1 MSGLHIA
8 IIGAGSTYTPEL
20 IDGFIGRKDEIPVE
34 LISLMDIDR
43 EKLRITGEMTI
54 RMLNHAGMKTRV
66 KTVFTYEEAVK
77 GADFVLGQIRVG
89 KLPAR
94 VLDERI
100 PLKYGLIGQ
109 ETTGIGGLMKAL
121 RTIPVMGE
129 IAECIERVNPNT
141 WFINFSNPSGII
153 AEYLLNY
160 TSVKM
165 MGLCNVP
172 INMKREV
179 LAELPDSGKGVYIE
193 YIGLNHLS
201 WVTGVWRA
209 NAIWGAD
216 AAGIGREDFL
226 PLLLERGNSLISLS
240 NVTGSDF
247 DETLLRA
254 INAVPSPYLQYYYM
268 RRKQLEHLLQEKQTR
283 GEVCIDIERELIALY
298 QDASIVEKPAVLDQR
313 GGHLYSEAAVAL
325 VSAIA
330 NDTHEVHT
338 VDVKNNG
345 ALPFMDNNDVVEID
359 CEISSE
365 GASPLPIENFTND
378 HIIDLMRTVKSFERH
393 AVKAG
398 VTGDYREVVK
408 ALLIHPLMGDFDSA
422 KKCFDELL
430 EAHKEYLPQFEV

>member
-1 MSGLHIA
+1 MSSLHIA

-20 IDGFIGRKDEIPVE
+20 IDGFIKRKDEISVE
-34 LISLMDIDR
+34 QLSLMDIDSG
-43 EKLRITGEMTI
+43 KLRITADMTI
-54 RMLNHAGMKTRV
+54 RMLSHAGMKTRV
-66 KTVFTYEEAVK
+66 TTVSTYEEAIA

-109 ETTGIGGLMKAL
+109 ETTGIGGFMKAL

-129 IAECIERVNPNT
+129 IAECIERINPNT

-172 INMKREV
+172 INMKRDI
-179 LAELPDSGKGVYIE
+179 LAELPDSGRGVSIE
-193 YIGLNHLS
+193 YLGLNHLS
-201 WVTGVWRA
+201 WVT
-209 NAIWGAD
+209 
-216 AAGIGREDFL
+216 AARRVNTAGGGTEDLL
-226 PLLLERGNSLISLS
+226 PGLLEKGSSLVSL
-240 NVTGSDF
+240 NNIMGSEL
-247 DETLLRA
+247 DESLLQA
-254 INAVPSPYLQYYYM
+254 VNAVPSPYLQYFYM
-268 RRKQLEHLLQEKQTR
+268 RRKQLEHLLEEKQTR
-283 GEVCIDIERELIALY
+283 GEVCIDIERELVALY
-298 QDASIVEKPAVLDQR
+298 QDSSIVEKPAILDQR

-325 VSAIA
+325 ISAIA
-330 NDTHEVHT
+330 NDKHEVHA

-345 ALPFMDNNDVVEID
+345 ALPFMDNDDIVELD
-359 CEISSE
+359 CTVSSK
-365 GASPLPIENFTND
+365 GAVPIPIKNFKND

-408 ALLIHPLMGDFDSA
+408 ALLIHPLLGDFDSA

-430 EAHKEYLPQFEV
+430 EAHKDYLPQFKR

>member
-1 MSGLHIA
+1 VSGLNIA

-20 IDGFIGRKDEIPVE
+20 IDGFIKRKDEISVE
-34 LISLMDIDR
+34 HITLMDIDS
-43 EKLRITGEMTI
+43 EKLKITADMTM
-54 RMLNHAGMKTRV
+54 RMLTHAGMKTRV
-66 KTVFTYEEAVK
+66 KTVLTYEEAIA
-77 GADFVLGQIRVG
+77 GADFILGQIRVG

-109 ETTGIGGLMKAL
+109 ETTGIGGFMKAL

-129 IAECIERVNPNT
+129 IAECIERINPDT

-172 INMKREV
+172 INMKRDI
-179 LAELPDSGKGVYIE
+179 LAELPDSGKGVHIE
-193 YIGLNHLS
+193 YLGLNHLS
-201 WVTGVWRA
+201 WVTAAWKA
-209 NAIWGAD
+209 NT
-216 AAGIGREDFL
+216 AARRGTEDLL
-226 PLLLERGNSLISLS
+226 PGLLEKGSSLVSL
-240 NVTGSDF
+240 NNIMGSEL
-247 DETLLRA
+247 DESLLRA
-254 INAVPSPYLQYYYM
+254 VNAVPSPYLQYFYM
-268 RRKQLEHLLQEKQTR
+268 RRKQLEHLLEEKQTR
-283 GEVCIDIERELIALY
+283 GEVCIDIERELVALY
-298 QDASIVEKPAVLDQR
+298 QDVSIVEKPAILDKR

-325 VSAIA
+325 ISAIA
-330 NDTHEVHT
+330 NDKHEVHT

-345 ALPFMDNNDVVEID
+345 ALSFMDNDDIVEVD
-359 CEISSE
+359 CTISSE
-365 GASPLPIENFTND
+365 GAVPVPIKNFKND
-378 HIIDLMRTVKSFERH
+378 HIIDLMRTVKAFERH

-430 EAHKEYLPQFEV
+430 AAHKDYLPQFSR